1 MRNVAEDVLREIAFN
16 KDWTRHYMVKFN
28 LVANPRTPF
37 GQAAKFVLHL
47 RESDIKT
54 LAKSK
59 EVSGAIQAAAKQQL
73 QRKGK
78 G

>member
-1 MRNVAEDVLREIAFN
+1 
-16 KDWTRHYMVKFN
+16 MVKYN

-37 GQAAKFVLHL
+37 GQASKFVLHL
-47 RESDIKT
+47 RESDIKN

-73 QRKGK
+73 SRKGK
-78 G
+78 T